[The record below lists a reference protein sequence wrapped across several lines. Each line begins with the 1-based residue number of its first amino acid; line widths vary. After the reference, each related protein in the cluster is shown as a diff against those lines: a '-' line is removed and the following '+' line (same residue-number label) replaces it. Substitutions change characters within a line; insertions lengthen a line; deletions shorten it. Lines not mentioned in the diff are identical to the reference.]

1 MKISDW
7 FHCICKNTRLFCLL
21 VFLLSC
27 KEEKK
32 QLPTINIVTHQELS
46 WQEKLPCTIEY
57 TDPHET
63 AVLPAEIK
71 FRGGM
76 SSRYFKHSFSL
87 ELDKKYPMAG
97 LPKDD
102 DWILNADY
110 IDKTMMRHN
119 ISYDIFREMD
129 DRNVAAKSAYFHLSV
144 DSVYEGLYLIM
155 EEVNGAMVGLNKKDT
170 MAMLF
175 KDPSIF
181 FRETLPYVQD
191 STNYYQQKFPK
202 LKRRDQTNYIERF
215 RNFMFDSSDRDFANE
230 IGNWVDI
237 QNVIDWHIMLLFSN
251 NDDGVSKNFY
261 LYKLDAETPFRFA
274 IWDYDHAYGR
284 DGDNERNMMERPVNI
299 DRAILLTRL
308 LAIPQTEYIPKLRKR
323 WFELRER
330 DVISVENF
338 EKHIQKNDAII
349 RDEVPRNVERW
360 PVDEEW
366 YYDEN
371 TYEEELELMRE
382 YMQMRIPQLDQYF
395 HDLSY

>member
-1 MKISDW
+1 
-7 FHCICKNTRLFCLL
+7 
-21 VFLLSC
+21 
-27 KEEKK
+27 
-32 QLPTINIVTHQELS
+32 
-46 WQEKLPCTIEY
+46 
-57 TDPHET
+57 
-63 AVLPAEIK
+63 
-71 FRGGM
+71 
-76 SSRYFKHSFSL
+76 
-87 ELDKKYPMAG
+87 
-97 LPKDD
+97 KDD

-202 LKRRDQTNYIERF
+202 LKRRDKTNYIERF